1 MASSNFDGSLKLV
14 LAHEG
19 GFVNHPADPG
29 GPTNFG
35 VTQRVYD
42 AYRTNKG
49 LETRTVRSIEA
60 SEVADIYRNQYWGA
74 PCDRLPAGLDYA
86 IFDYSVNS
94 GRSRAVADLQRVLND
109 RGAKLV
115 VDGQCG
121 EGTTAAANADANHVE
136 LIEALCDRR
145 MRFLKSLRTYGTF
158 GKGWKR
164 RVEGAQDGAQDGD
177 NGVID
182 FASHMART
190 AAVAG
195 TPTPPPAPLP
205 MPAPI
210 GAHVGEIAAKAPPSD
225 VALHKTTGGI
235 GAITGGVAVSG
246 ATVMQAA
253 NTVKPHMTDAGWIG
267 RLALIGF
274 TLLMIF
280 GVGLIIFEW
289 YQKQREHVTPA

>member
-1 MASSNFDGSLKLV
+1 MANNNFDGSLKLV

-35 VTQRVYD
+35 VTQKVYD
-42 AYRTNKG
+42 AYRRNKG
-49 LETRTVRSIEA
+49 LATRTVRLIEA
-60 SEVADIYRNQYWGA
+60 EEVADIYRNQYWGA
-74 PCDRLPAGLDYA
+74 PCDSLPAGLDYA

-94 GRSRAVADLQRVLND
+94 GRSRAVADLQRTLND
-109 RGAKLV
+109 RGAKLKI
-115 VDGQCG
+115 DGHCG
-121 EGTTAAANADANHVE
+121 EGTIDAANADADNAA

-145 MRFLKSLRTYGTF
+145 MSFLKALKTYKTF

-177 NGVID
+177 NGVVD
-182 FASHMART
+182 FACHMART

-205 MPAPI
+205 LPAPI
-210 GAHVGEIAAKAPPSD
+210 GAHVGEIAGKGETKDIAVTRTP
-225 VALHKTTGGI
+225 GGI
-235 GAITGGVAVSG
+235 GAITGGIAVSG

-253 NTVKPHMTDAGWIG
+253 NTVKPHMTDAGWLG

-280 GVGLIIFEW
+280 GVGLVIYEW
-289 YQKQREHVTPA
+289 YQKQREQKVPA

>member
-1 MASSNFDGSLKLV
+1 MAGSNYDGSLKLV

-42 AYRTNKG
+42 AYRRNKG
-49 LETRTVRSIEA
+49 LDVRTVRQIDA
-60 SEVADIYRNQYWGA
+60 SEVSDIYRNQYWGA
-74 PCDRLPAGLDYA
+74 PCDRLPSGVDYA

-94 GRSRAVADLQRVLND
+94 GRSRAVADLQRVLNE

-115 VDGQCG
+115 IDGMCG
-121 EGTTAAANADANHVE
+121 EGTTDAANSDADQIG

-145 MRFLKSLRTYGTF
+145 MHFLKSLKTYGTF

-164 RVEGAQDGAQDGD
+164 RVEGDQDGAQDGD
-177 NGVID
+177 NGVVD
-182 FASHMART
+182 FAVHMART

-195 TPTPPPAPLP
+195 TPTPPPPPLP
-205 MPAPI
+205 LPAPI
-210 GAHVGEIAAKAPPSD
+210 GAHVGEISAKAPPSD
-225 VALHKTTGGI
+225 VALHKTPGGI
-235 GAITGGVAVSG
+235 GAITGGIAVSG
-246 ATVMQAA
+246 ATVMQGAQ
-253 NTVKPHMTDAGWIG
+253 TVKPHMGDGGWIG
-267 RLALIGF
+267 RLALIAF
-274 TLLMIF
+274 MLLMIF

-289 YQKQREHVTPA
+289 YQKQREHVAPS